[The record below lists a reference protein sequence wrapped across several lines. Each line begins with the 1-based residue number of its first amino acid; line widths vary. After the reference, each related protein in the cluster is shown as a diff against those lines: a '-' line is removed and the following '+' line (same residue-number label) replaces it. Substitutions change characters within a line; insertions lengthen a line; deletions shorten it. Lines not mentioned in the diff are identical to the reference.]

1 MSSDQHHTN
10 LVLTRANYEEAFL
23 LYVDGELTPAERSAV
38 EAFAAQHPDLKK
50 ELDLLC
56 GTKLPADA
64 VLFENKED
72 LLADSMKVAAVEE
85 LLLLYIDRELPAPEM
100 EKVATQLRNDALLAT
115 QYALLLKTKSD
126 RSDVIPYP
134 DKKELYRHTERRTAP
149 HWLRIAAAVILLAGA
164 GTFLLLRNDGSTTA
178 DPGVAVAIPKDT
190 NLKTPPVAHQPHTK
204 LPEEKVNNGV
214 KQQPAIKNTIA
225 VVKKEKKG
233 LPKPSFSKPHTAPE
247 AQEATPELAV
257 AKTKKTDAPNLGNNK
272 AEMGYQPSLS
282 NPVVT
287 SEKALTYVP
296 VEAAAKTQVPV
307 EDAVATGEERNGG
320 LKGFLRKATRTLER
334 RTGIKAVN
342 DDDELLVGAVAL
354 KLK

>member
-1 MSSDQHHTN
+1 MSSEQHHTN
-10 LVLTRANYEEAFL
+10 PVLTRANYEEAFL

-56 GTKLPADA
+56 STKLPANL

-72 LLADSMKVAAVEE
+72 LLADSMKVATTEE
-85 LLLLYIDRELPAPEM
+85 LLLLYIDGELPAPER
-100 EKVATQLRNDALLAT
+100 ETIAAQLRSDALLAT

-149 HWLRIAAAVILLAGA
+149 IWLRVAAAVILLAGA
-164 GTFLLLRNDGSTTA
+164 GTFLLLRNDGNTNP
-178 DPGVAVAIPKDT
+178 DVAVAIPKNT
-190 NLKTPPVAHQPHTK
+190 NQQTPPVAQQPRTQ
-204 LPEEKVNNGV
+204 LPEEKVSNDT
-214 KQQPAIKNTIA
+214 KEQPATKNTMA
-225 VVKKEKKG
+225 VVKKEKKEAI
-233 LPKPSFSKPHTAPE
+233 KPTFSKPHTAPE
-247 AQEATPELAV
+247 AQEATPELAI
-257 AKTKKTDAPNLGNNK
+257 ANKTGASNLGNDKTENS
-272 AEMGYQPSLS
+272 YQPALNNS
-282 NPVVT
+282 VVT

-342 DDDELLVGAVAL
+342 DDDELLIGAVAL

>member
-1 MSSDQHHTN
+1 MSSDQQHSN
-10 LVLTRANYEEAFL
+10 LVLTPANYEEAFL

-38 EAFAAQHPDLKK
+38 EAFVAQHPDLKK

-56 GTKLPADA
+56 STKLPADA

-72 LLADSMKVAAVEE
+72 LLADSMKVATTEE
-85 LLLLYIDRELPAPEM
+85 ALLLYIDGELPAPEM
-100 EKVATQLRNDALLAT
+100 ERVAAQLRSDALLAT

-126 RSDVIPYP
+126 RSEVIPYP

-149 HWLRIAAAVILLAGA
+149 IWLRVAAAVILLAGA
-164 GTFLLLRNDGSTTA
+164 GTFLLLRNDGSTISP
-178 DPGVAVAIPKDT
+178 DVAVAIPKNT
-190 NLKTPPVAHQPHTK
+190 NQQTPPVAQQPHTE
-204 LPEEKVNNGV
+204 LPEEKVSNDT
-214 KQQPAIKNTIA
+214 KEQPATKNTIA
-225 VVKKEKKG
+225 VVKKEKKEVV
-233 LPKPSFSKPHTAPE
+233 KPTFSKPHTTPE
-247 AQEATPELAV
+247 AQEATPELAISN
-257 AKTKKTDAPNLGNNK
+257 KTGASNLGNDKTENS
-272 AEMGYQPSLS
+272 YQPALN

-287 SEKALTYVP
+287 SEKAHTYVP

-320 LKGFLRKATRTLER
+320 LKSFLRKATRTLER